1 MYRFKSILLVLFLV
15 PLLLCAQK
23 KPFKVGDR
31 VNISVDCYNEADSK
45 TATLI
50 PDNKYTLVFNYN
62 WGAKDR
68 DGKDSIAKI
77 ETALT
82 RILDLY
88 KISNIRLI
96 CFSYDKGDNYE
107 QWLQYVKTAKPFKT
121 RKEVKIEWYNTNDYA
136 EVNKTL
142 RKIFN
147 KVTLIG
153 PDGKVMAESDAVLG
167 FENEMKAIPGIANTK
182 LKAKLLT
189 DSSGVRIPLVKTAV
203 SFIYE
208 AKADTFAITKTDE
221 FGDFELTMP
230 ENENSNYEL
239 MVMHNDNRPVSVIL
253 AAQNGAE
260 IATFSKGAKSFKYKL
275 LKADV
280 NRLNE
285 IETKDITLAFSNF
298 KKSTVNELR
307 VIEYIVYSLGK
318 SSIEKP
324 AEAVLNKVVT
334 IMKENPKVRLE
345 ITSHTDSQ
353 GDDATNLALSEK
365 RNQAVIAYIVAK
377 GIKKNRITGV
387 GKGETMIRNR
397 CHNNVECLDK
407 EHEYNR
413 RTEFNFSKE

>member
-1 MYRFKSILLVLFLV
+1 MYRFKLVLLFLIPFV
-15 PLLLCAQK
+15 LSAQK
-23 KPFKVGDR
+23 KPFKVGDK
-31 VNISVDCYNEADSK
+31 VNISVDCYNDMDSK

-77 ETALT
+77 EAALT
-82 RILDLY
+82 RVLDLY
-88 KISNIRLI
+88 KISFIRLI
-96 CFSYDKGDNYE
+96 CFSYDKGDNYAA
-107 QWLQYVKTAKPFKT
+107 WLQYVKTAKPFKT
-121 RKEVKIEWYNTNDYA
+121 RKEVKIEWYNTKDYT

-142 RKIFN
+142 HKIFN
-147 KVTLIG
+147 KVTLIA
-153 PDGKVMAESDAVLG
+153 PDGKVIAESDAVLG
-167 FENEMKAIPGIANTK
+167 FENEMKVLPGIANTK

-189 DSSGVRIPLVKTAV
+189 DSSGRRIPLMKTV
-203 SFIYE
+203 ISFINE
-208 AKADTFAITKTDE
+208 SKTDTFATTKTDE
-221 FGDFELTMP
+221 YGDFELTMP

-253 AAQNGAE
+253 AAQNGME
-260 IATFSKGAKSFKYKL
+260 IATFAKGSGAFKYKL

-280 NRLNE
+280 NRLSQ
-285 IETKDITLAFSNF
+285 IETKDITLAFNNF
-298 KKSTVNELR
+298 KKSTVNELK

-318 SSIEKP
+318 STIEKS
-324 AEAVLNKVVT
+324 AETVLNKVVA

-353 GDDATNLALSEK
+353 GDDAANLALSEK
-365 RNQAVIAYIVAK
+365 RNQAVIAYIVSK

>member
-1 MYRFKSILLVLFLV
+1 MRHFILFVLIFIS
-15 PLLLCAQK
+15 PAFITAQK
-23 KPFKVGDR
+23 KAYKVGDH
-31 VNISVDCYNEADSK
+31 VNISVDCYNEMDSK
-45 TATLI
+45 LATLI
-50 PDNKYTLVFNYN
+50 PDNKYTLVFQYN

-77 ETALT
+77 EAALT

-96 CFSYDKGDNYE
+96 CFSFDKGDNY
-107 QWLQYVKTAKPFKT
+107 QAWLQYVKTAKPFKQ

-142 RKIFN
+142 HRIFN
-147 KVTLIG
+147 KVTLIA
-153 PDGKVMAESDAVLG
+153 PDGKVIAESDGVQG
-167 FENEMKAIPGIANTK
+167 FDNEMKIIPGIASTK

-189 DSSGVRIPLVKTAV
+189 DSSGRRIPLMKTV
-203 SFIYE
+203 ISFINE
-208 AKADTFAITKTDE
+208 SKTDTFATTKTDE

-230 ENENSNYEL
+230 ENENSKYEL

-253 AAQNGAE
+253 AAQNGME
-260 IATFSKGAKSFKYKL
+260 IGTFEKTAGKFKFKL

-280 NRLNE
+280 TRLQQ
-285 IETKDITLAFSNF
+285 IETKDITLAFNNF

-307 VIEYIVYSLGK
+307 VIEYIVYSLG
-318 SSIEKP
+318 SAAIEAP
-324 AEAVLNKVVT
+324 AKVVLDKVVA

-353 GDDATNLALSEK
+353 GDDAANLALSEK
-365 RNQAVIAYIVAK
+365 RNQAVIAYLVGK
-377 GIKKNRITGV
+377 GIKKNRITGA

>member
-1 MYRFKSILLVLFLV
+1 MHRFKIIFLFLIPFV
-15 PLLLCAQK
+15 LSAQK

-31 VNISVDCYNEADSK
+31 VNISVDCYNDMDSK
-45 TATLI
+45 LSTLI

-68 DGKDSIAKI
+68 DGKDSIARI
-77 ETALT
+77 EAALT

-88 KISNIRLI
+88 KISNIRLV
-96 CFSYDKGDNYE
+96 CFSYDKGDNYRA
-107 QWLQYVKTAKPFKT
+107 WLQYVKTAKPFKA
-121 RKEVKIEWYNTNDYA
+121 RKEVKLEWYNTNDYA
-136 EVNKTL
+136 EVQKTL
-142 RKIFN
+142 KKIFN
-147 KVTLIG
+147 KVTLIA
-153 PDGKVMAESDAVLG
+153 PDGKVMAESDAVQG
-167 FENEMKAIPGIANTK
+167 FDNEMKVIPGIANTK

-189 DSSGVRIPLVKTAV
+189 DSSGIRIPLMKTV
-203 SFIYE
+203 ISFINE
-208 AKADTFAITKTDE
+208 AKTDTFATTKTDE
-221 FGDFELTMP
+221 FGDFEITMP

-253 AAQNGAE
+253 AAQNGME
-260 IATFSKGAKSFKYKL
+260 IAAFAKGATNFKYKL

-280 NRLNE
+280 NRLNQ
-285 IETKDITLAFSNF
+285 IETKDITLAFNNF
-298 KKSTVNELR
+298 KKSTVNELK

-318 SSIEKP
+318 SAIEKP
-324 AEAVLNKVVT
+324 AETVLNKVVT

-353 GDDATNLALSEK
+353 GDDAANLALSEK

>member
-1 MYRFKSILLVLFLV
+1 MYRSKLVLLFLI
-15 PLLLCAQK
+15 PFILSAQK
-23 KPFKVGDR
+23 KPFKIGDR
-31 VNISVDCYNEADSK
+31 VNISVDCYNDMDSK

-77 ETALT
+77 EAALT

-88 KISNIRLI
+88 KITNIRLI
-96 CFSYDKGDNYE
+96 CFSYDKGDNYAA
-107 QWLQYVKTAKPFKT
+107 WLQYVKTAKPFKA
-121 RKEVKIEWYNTNDYA
+121 RKEVKLEWYNTNDYA
-136 EVNKTL
+136 EVSKTL
-142 RKIFN
+142 HKIFN

-153 PDGKVMAESDAVLG
+153 PDGKVMAESDAVEG
-167 FENEMKAIPGIANTK
+167 FANEMKVLPGIANTK

-189 DSSGVRIPLVKTAV
+189 DSSGRRIPLMQTVI
-203 SFIYE
+203 SFINE
-208 AKADTFAITKTDE
+208 AKTDTFATTKTDE

-230 ENENSNYEL
+230 ENENSKYEL
-239 MVMHNDNRPVSVIL
+239 MVMHNDNRPESVIL
-253 AAQNGAE
+253 AAQNGME
-260 IATFSKGAKSFKYKL
+260 IATFAKGTGVFKYKL
-275 LKADV
+275 LKADLS
-280 NRLNE
+280 RLNE
-285 IETKDITLAFSNF
+285 IETKDITLAFNNF
-298 KKSTVNELR
+298 KKSTVNELK

-318 SSIEKP
+318 SAIEKP
-324 AEAVLNKVVT
+324 AETVLNKVVT
-334 IMKENPKVRLE
+334 IMKENPKVSLE

-365 RNQAVIAYIVAK
+365 RNQAVIAYIVGK

>member
-1 MYRFKSILLVLFLV
+1 MRHIGFFVSLLVLSILSFG
-15 PLLLCAQK
+15 QK
-23 KPFKVGDR
+23 KAYKVGDR
-31 VNISVDCYNEADSK
+31 VNISVDCYNDMDSK
-45 TATLI
+45 LAVLI

-68 DGKDSIAKI
+68 DGKDSVAKI
-77 ETALT
+77 EAALT

-88 KISNIRLI
+88 KISAIRLI
-96 CFSYDKGDNYE
+96 CFSYDKGDSY
-107 QWLQYVKTAKPFKT
+107 QAWLQYVKTAKPFKA
-121 RKEVKIEWYNTNDYA
+121 RKEVKLEWYNTNDYT
-136 EVNKTL
+136 EVQKTL
-142 RKIFN
+142 KKIFN
-147 KVTLIG
+147 KVTLIA
-153 PDGKVMAESDAVLG
+153 PDGKVIAESDAVQG
-167 FENEMKAIPGIANTK
+167 FDNEMKVLPGIANTK

-189 DSSGVRIPLVKTAV
+189 DSSGIRIPLMKTV
-203 SFIYE
+203 ISFISE
-208 AKADTFAITKTDE
+208 SKADTFATTKTDE

-253 AAQNGAE
+253 AAQNGME
-260 IATFSKGAKSFKYKL
+260 IASFGKGTKAFKYKL

-280 NRLNE
+280 NKLNQ
-285 IETKDITLAFSNF
+285 IETNDITLAFNTF
-298 KKSTVNELR
+298 KKGTGNELR

-318 SSIEKP
+318 SAIEKP
-324 AEAVLNKVVT
+324 AEVVLNKVVA

-377 GIKKNRITGV
+377 GIKKNRISGV